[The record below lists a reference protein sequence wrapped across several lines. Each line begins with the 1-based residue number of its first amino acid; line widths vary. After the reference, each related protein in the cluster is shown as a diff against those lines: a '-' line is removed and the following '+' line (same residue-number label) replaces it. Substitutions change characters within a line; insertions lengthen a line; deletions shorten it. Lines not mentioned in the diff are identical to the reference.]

1 VVFCCRFCL
10 YSANDVERE
19 GKNVQTKPT
28 LRRPD
33 GRDRW
38 GSMMKKSVDQS
49 GRTSQS
55 RVLSFSSS
63 CLLLIHVG
71 NNEWDLIQINKVYE
85 FETGSSS
92 TAASHLVTKSF
103 YCFGNKAV
111 WNM

>member
-1 VVFCCRFCL
+1 MGFDDEKVGG
-10 YSANDVERE
+10 SEW
-19 GKNVQTKPT
+19 KNFTVK
-28 LRRPD
+28 
-33 GRDRW
+33 
-38 GSMMKKSVDQS
+38 
-49 GRTSQS
+49 
-55 RVLSFSSS
+55 
-63 CLLLIHVG
+63 G